1 MLPNYSPPLTK
12 KMIRIKVPASLAE
25 KLKAAEALTVTETL
39 PGAKG
44 EESSPPLSLFKKGD
58 EPSSSSSS
66 SSSSSDTPASGS
78 ADAAAPAA
86 LASTSDAGAGSS
98 DEASS
103 SGSGGDEEMVDVE
116 REVSVR
122 GEQGSLAAA
131 LYRKQLEKSINNGA
145 RFLGWPLEGALL
157 LTLHFA
163 EEMLYRA
170 VALTWAVG
178 WTIDRL
184 YEAGA
189 DETVGLGA
197 ASLATPQLGAALA
210 LAGCTTVSLGL
221 LVQREFFPLKML
233 DKAQRDLSG
242 GEGTAAEKE
251 RMARVLAKVKA
262 GIRKQRLWSVSIEAV
277 RDASEWACYG
287 GAFLLTG
294 RLEKLWVWLCVVCT
308 PHPFIPSARLPC
320 YCMDLNARCSPAPPF
335 SPPTGNLLA
344 PYLAAVVSDV
354 AFSIYQRMRQTEVDK
369 AQERASKQIGELR
382 AVAKDMGAA
391 KRSRVDRLQP
401 PPLPR
406 APRPEE
412 QPAEGSGSRPAE
424 EEDKPGA

>member
-1 MLPNYSPPLTK
+1 MLPNYSPTLTK
-12 KMIRIKVPASLAE
+12 KVIKIKVPASLAE

-39 PGAKG
+39 PDAKG
-44 EESSPPLSLFKKGD
+44 EVSSAPLSLFKKD

-66 SSSSSDTPASGS
+66 SSISSGGSSSGGGASQPSGA

-86 LASTSDAGAGSS
+86 VASAAGAGSS

-103 SGSGGDEEMVDVE
+103 SGGEEMVDVE

-131 LYRKQLEKSINNGA
+131 LYRKQLEKSLNNGG
-145 RFLGWPLEGALL
+145 RFLSWPLEGALL

-197 ASLATPQLGAALA
+197 YSLATPQVGAALA
-210 LAGCTTVSLGL
+210 LAGCTAASLGL
-221 LVQREFFPLKML
+221 LIQREFFPLKML

-242 GEGTAAEKE
+242 GEGTPAEKE

-262 GIRKQRLWSVSIEAV
+262 GIRKQRLWSVSIEAL

-287 GAFLLTG
+287 SAFLLTG
-294 RLEKLWVWLCVVCT
+294 REGAGAGLA
-308 PHPFIPSARLPC
+308 ARVRVSSYRPMSSCPVKGVDLRALLLPC
-320 YCMDLNARCSPAPPF
+320 SP
-335 SPPTGNLLA
+335 GNLLA
-344 PYLAAVVSDV
+344 PYLAAVVSDT
-354 AFSIYQRMRQTEVDK
+354 AFSAYQRMRQGDIDK
-369 AQERASKQIGELR
+369 AQQRASKQIGELR

-406 APRPEE
+406 APRAEE
-412 QPAEGSGSRPAE
+412 QPKEGSGGSPAKG
-424 EEDKPGA
+424 DKPGA